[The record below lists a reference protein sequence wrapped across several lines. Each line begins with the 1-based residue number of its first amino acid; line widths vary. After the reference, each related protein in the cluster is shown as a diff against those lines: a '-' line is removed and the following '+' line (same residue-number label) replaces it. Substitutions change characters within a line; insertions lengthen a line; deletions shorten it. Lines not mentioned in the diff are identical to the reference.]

1 MKIEISNAISVHGAL
16 NEEALWIKCSCLVK
30 NGLAKNIYQSFVKE
44 YREWFSTEYL
54 FSFDQIISLE
64 DLWLAYYLNADIFRI

>member
-1 MKIEISNAISVHGAL
+1 MKIEISNAISVHDAL

-44 YREWFSTEYL
+44 YREWFSTEY
-54 FSFDQIISLE
+54 
-64 DLWLAYYLNADIFRI
+64 